1 LGKKVI
7 EYFYGGGADI
17 EMSSER
23 FLIFDLR
30 ELDRL
35 STDMVSS
42 DILKCK
48 ISRF

>member
-35 STDMVSS
+35 SSVWYIPTYLSV
-42 DILKCK
+42 K
-48 ISRF
+48 